1 MLVECKNCGA
11 PLDVNGVERFVRC
24 SYCDKV
30 NRVRTMRTMEVQTPP
45 QWRPPQTWQPP
56 PQFGPFRPYQ
66 YHRVSSP
73 IANRIPLIILG
84 FVVMTS
90 LVGIIPAILG
100 LLIEGASKR
109 GARPG
114 PTPARVERIH
124 LTRHARQPELRTVT
138 ARGERLAAGVT
149 GNPQCAGYIAS
160 DPQAELVTRGATS
173 LAITGLPDEA
183 VLVIQTSTGE
193 HLCSQGPTLTGRLS
207 TGTHRLWAGV
217 RQNGSTPLVT
227 LNIRAVTDDRL
238 RPHSPPSLVALSE
251 RRMDLT
257 ANTRLSGVVDARVD
271 ALGIDPQCRG
281 FVSAEPQ
288 LTVDLM
294 EGRRMAFALE
304 QHTDQLLLMVRN
316 RNGRVHCEVVAPGA
330 PLARAFDLPRGESAV
345 WIGVTDL
352 AARGQYAL
360 RRARHTEHPV

>member
-30 NRVRTMRTMEVQTPP
+30 NRVRTMRTMAVQTPP
-45 QWRPPQTWQPP
+45 QWRPPPTWQPP
-56 PQFGPFRPYQ
+56 PQFGPFRPYH
-66 YHRVSSP
+66 YHPVRPP
-73 IANRIPLIILG
+73 IANRLPLIILG

-100 LLIEGASKR
+100 LLIEGASKL
-109 GARPG
+109 GARSGG
-114 PTPARVERIH
+114 PPPARVERID

-227 LNIRAVTDDRL
+227 LNIRTVTDDRL
-238 RPHSPPSLVALSE
+238 RPHSPPSLAELSE

-271 ALGIDPQCRG
+271 ALGVDPQCRG

-288 LTVDLM
+288 LTVYLI
-294 EGRRMAFALE
+294 GNRRIAIALE
-304 QHTDQLLLMVRN
+304 QHTDELLLMARN
-316 RNGRVHCEVVAPGA
+316 SEGRVHCEVVAPGT
-330 PLARAFDLPRGESAV
+330 PVARAFDLSSGESAV

-360 RRARHTEHPV
+360 QARAAD

>member
-11 PLDVNGVERFVRC
+11 PLDVNGVERFIRC

-30 NRVRTMRTMEVQTPP
+30 NRVRTMRTMAFQTPP
-45 QWRPPQTWQPP
+45 QWQPPQTWQPP

-73 IANRIPLIILG
+73 IANRIPLIVLG
-84 FVVMTS
+84 FVVMIS
-90 LVGIIPAILG
+90 LAGVIPAIAG
-100 LLIEGASKR
+100 VLIEAAS
-109 GARPG
+109 ARSSRSAP
-114 PTPARVERIH
+114 PRAERIR
-124 LTRHARQPELRTVT
+124 LTRSMRQPELRTVT
-138 ARGERLAAGVT
+138 ARGERLAGEVT

-160 DPQAELVTRGATS
+160 DPQAELVTGGATS
-173 LAITGLPDEA
+173 FAITGLPNEA
-183 VLVIQTSTGE
+183 VVVIRTSTGE

-227 LNIRAVTDDRL
+227 LNIRAAIDDRI
-238 RPHSPPSLVALSE
+238 RPSASPSLAELSE

-257 ANTRLSGVVDARVD
+257 ADTRLSGVVDARVD
-271 ALGIDPQCRG
+271 ALGVDPQCRG

-294 EGRRMAFALE
+294 EARRVAFAIE
-304 QHTDQLLLMVRN
+304 QHADELLLMVRT
-316 RNGRVHCEVVAPGA
+316 RAGRFFCEVVPPAA
-330 PLARAFDLPRGESAV
+330 PLARSFDLPRGESAL

-352 AARGQYAL
+352 TARGQYSL
-360 RRARHTEHPV
+360 RARAAD